1 MDQGTSEWFH
11 PRRIW
16 CGPVPDV
23 DNPGPAI
30 SRENFF
36 AGGPLGTRPVVTASQ
51 TISLAAYATAIS
63 KGSVKYTLSGWFGGF
78 SDQDDNAELSVT
90 FKSATGASVGTSG
103 SIGGFKAADRG
114 NTTKF
119 LPATKAGAVPK
130 TARTALVT
138 ITMQWTQGFY
148 VDRYSDNLILVLSG
162 T

>member
-1 MDQGTSEWFH
+1 MVSPPVKYGVGLFPTSTA
-11 PRRIW
+11 
-16 CGPVPDV
+16 
-23 DNPGPAI
+23 PGPP
-30 SRENFF
+30 SRGKSFF

-78 SDQDDNAELSVT
+78 SDQDDNAKLSVT

-103 SIGGFKAADRG
+103 SIGGVKAADRG

-148 VDRYSDNLILVLSG
+148 VDDYTTI
-162 T
+162 